1 MESLGRRI
9 EETRRRRMMTQADLA
24 ERAHVSLIT
33 VTRLE
38 NDASTNPRVSTVRA
52 IAEAL
57 AIDPAWL
64 LFGDEEYEGKAA
76 A

>member
-1 MESLGRRI
+1 MESVGRRI
-9 EETRRRRMMTQADLA
+9 EDTRRMRLMTQADLA
-24 ERAHVSLIT
+24 GKAKVSLIT

-38 NDASTNPRVSTVRA
+38 NNESPNPRMSTVKA

-57 AIDPAWL
+57 EVDPAWL
-64 LFGDEEYEGKAA
+64 LFGVEDLKAA